1 MLRSAHNSLLGYIW
15 RCLTRRPDYAGTNI
29 SINLLLLTL
38 QRKLANIAGIY
49 TPIFKVI
56 RKVYR
61 LDTPKGGNAL
71 EVGVTHAV
79 YSIYVV

>member
-1 MLRSAHNSLLGYIW
+1 M
-15 RCLTRRPDYAGTNI
+15 
-29 SINLLLLTL
+29 NLLLLTL
-38 QRKLANIAGIY
+38 QQKLANIAGIH

-61 LDTPKGGNAL
+61 LDTPEGGDAQK
-71 EVGVTHAV
+71 VGVTYAV